1 LETKE
6 EAAPWVS
13 PTTEGRQRQKMDIP
27 ERTKF
32 LTKKK
37 EVLETPLAK
46 WNKGATIEPEAPPL
60 SDTSF
65 GERGNGATP
74 PPQIKPQTLGA
85 AGRLTTLVDQ
95 PNATSNPPAPAVA
108 QQLGEASTNAGI
120 SSTPAPCATA
130 VDNNENADGGL
141 LSQLGKLNFFMA
153 SVPAQG
159 ANKSKPSA

>member
-1 LETKE
+1 
-6 EAAPWVS
+6 
-13 PTTEGRQRQKMDIP
+13 MDIP
-27 ERTKF
+27 QRTKF

-37 EVLETPLAK
+37 EEVLETPLAK
-46 WNKGATIEPEAPPL
+46 LNKGTTIEPL

-65 GERGNGATP
+65 GESGDGATP
-74 PPQIKPQTLGA
+74 PPQIKPQALGA

-108 QQLGEASTNAGI
+108 QQLGEASKNAGI
-120 SSTPAPCATA
+120 PSTPAPGATA

-141 LSQLGKLNFFMA
+141 LSQLNKLGLFMA